1 MLEGSKH
8 STRCISAQ
16 GPYSFDFKTKDP
28 LKSLG
33 AIPYLKPVSSSELAG
48 DLEKCLELICSPAG
62 EEFEVDLSLPVNR
75 LCTIASN
82 YKLQILPE
90 NTDYSKLLSF
100 ESDSL
105 HDSTELPMDTPNLAT
120 GEQKDNDIY
129 FIADMD
135 PGYAELEKVIAAD
148 NVEPQPVLPPKP
160 GLFNEIFRN
169 RLLPAQSMENFFVA
183 ANRMRLTPP
192 SEGTMKC
199 RLLTADDIKDIF
211 EEKQLKLPTAPS
223 KRVSSINFAAKKK
236 NPLNWQKLHEF
247 SMCTSDEKMN
257 FCQPSQNLE
266 LFGFRMDKTN
276 EIDSSQVKYSNK
288 LTCSNDNH
296 AEASSAD
303 LESIENEESG
313 SILKKCKEEST
324 IETSDESL
332 NDKALEICDPAV
344 IKKTGVQI
352 FRKPTKLFAFEKQ
365 KQWKKK
371 GEGQI
376 EVWRM
381 PDSGKCYLLLW
392 DKKSEELLVHMPVDG
407 KWNVNYLTKSTNS
420 CHWLYDN
427 FANCPQ
433 GIRQPLACS
442 FTESDVASQFVTI
455 MANCLGKPL

>member
-223 KRVSSINFAAKKK
+223 SKSS
-236 NPLNWQKLHEF
+236 
-247 SMCTSDEKMN
+247 
-257 FCQPSQNLE
+257 
-266 LFGFRMDKTN
+266 
-276 EIDSSQVKYSNK
+276 Y
-288 LTCSNDNH
+288 
-296 AEASSAD
+296 
-303 LESIENEESG
+303 
-313 SILKKCKEEST
+313 
-324 IETSDESL
+324 
-332 NDKALEICDPAV
+332 
-344 IKKTGVQI
+344 
-352 FRKPTKLFAFEKQ
+352 
-365 KQWKKK
+365 
-371 GEGQI
+371 
-376 EVWRM
+376 
-381 PDSGKCYLLLW
+381 
-392 DKKSEELLVHMPVDG
+392 
-407 KWNVNYLTKSTNS
+407 
-420 CHWLYDN
+420 HWLTLRLIYV
-427 FANCPQ
+427 FFPRA
-433 GIRQPLACS
+433 R
-442 FTESDVASQFVTI
+442 F
-455 MANCLGKPL
+455 